1 MLHLFRKGEILPEGR
16 TTEEEEGLIGK
27 EKSVDS
33 GVRTIAAAG

>member
-27 EKSVDS
+27 GSSIPQTLDK
-33 GVRTIAAAG
+33 VR